1 MKKSD
6 LGEMYVKHRNQLL
19 LNTDCLQGY
28 SEYLPKLAE
37 RQANFKM
44 LQKFRIK
51 MQFLFFLP
59 QNN

>member
-51 MQFLFFLP
+51 M
-59 QNN
+59 